1 MIYYKMYLIV
11 ASNNSVNYIVKN
23 DYKINDNDDN
33 NKLYKMKNKSY
44 FDFFKVCLESI
55 YKNSQ
60 GNITCYL
67 INFKQEFLDYIK
79 KNYENIKLI
88 SENINNLSSDD
99 LRTHMMCSRYE
110 KIKTILLN
118 NNKWCIYID
127 LDMIVRKNLKTL
139 IKKINIDKPIICTLQ
154 PRSFKIDKNDEPY
167 YLHKKRDKNTVF
179 NTGLIAI
186 NNHKLN
192 INFLNYLIDYMKKC
206 LKSDKLISSI
216 NNDKKNKKN
225 KIWLP
230 DQYSFYMSYIKFRKK
245 IFFYKLERTYNDN
258 PHCKN
263 GGILFNKESFIWH
276 SKGYYSKKFIQEYN
290 YYLNSFNKKYNN
302 SLV

>member
-1 MIYYKMYLIV
+1 MYLIV
-11 ASNNSVNYIVKN
+11 ASYNSVNYN
-23 DYKINDNDDN
+23 ENNNNNYKFNENDDE
-33 NKLYKMKNKSY
+33 NKEYKMRNKNY

-60 GNITCYL
+60 GDMTCYL
-67 INFKQEFLDYIK
+67 VNFKQEIINYIK
-79 KNYENIKLI
+79 NNYKNITILSKT
-88 SENINNLSSDD
+88 INNLSNDSF
-99 LRTHMMCSRYE
+99 RNHMMCSRYE
-110 KIKTILLN
+110 LLKQILLN

-139 IKKINIDKPIICTLQ
+139 IKKIDIDTPIIYTLQ
-154 PRSFKIDKNDEPY
+154 PRSFKRDKNDEPY
-167 YLHKKRDKNTVF
+167 YLHKKRDKNTIF

-186 NNHKLN
+186 NNHKMN
-192 INFLNYLIDYMKKC
+192 IIFLKYLINYIKKS
-206 LKSDKLISSI
+206 LKSNKLISSI
-216 NNDKKNKKN
+216 TDIKEKINY
-225 KIWLP
+225 IWLP

-245 IFFYKLERTYNDN
+245 IVFGKLERTYNDN

-276 SKGYYSKKFIQEYN
+276 SKGYYSKKFIEEYN

-302 SLV
+302 NLV